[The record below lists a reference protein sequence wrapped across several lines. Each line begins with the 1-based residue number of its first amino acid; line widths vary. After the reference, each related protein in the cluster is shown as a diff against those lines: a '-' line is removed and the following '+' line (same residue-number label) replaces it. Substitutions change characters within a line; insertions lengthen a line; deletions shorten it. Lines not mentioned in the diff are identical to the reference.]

1 MSNNTPTMNSARAGF
16 SSYWKGVPWSSL
28 AIIAPFVMLFAVLAI
43 TSPSFLTPLNI
54 TNLLDRQSGIL
65 IIAAASTLVL
75 IAGGIDL
82 SVGATY
88 MLASAICAHF
98 VLETGTWAGVAAAL
112 GAGLVIGLLNGVI
125 STYLRVSP
133 LIATLAM
140 SFIISGATM
149 LVQQGRLL
157 NLTSDDYD
165 GFKAIAQARFLELP
179 ASVWIAGVVIVVLA
193 IVLARTTGGR
203 YIYAAG
209 GNAEA
214 ARLAGIRVNLT
225 RILAFAGAG
234 VAAAIAGVIDTART
248 SGVPTTSAVATTIT
262 FTVLAGIVVG
272 GTSIFGGEGAV
283 WRTVIGV
290 LFIALVYNGFNLLR
304 IDPLFQQ
311 IALGSILL
319 IAVSADA
326 WSRTRRH

>member
-1 MSNNTPTMNSARAGF
+1 MTENTPTLERFGAGDRL
-16 SSYWKGVPWSSL
+16 WTGVSWSSL
-28 AIIAPFVMLFAVLAI
+28 AIIAPFVALFI
-43 TSPSFLTPLNI
+43 TLSIASPSFLTPLNL
-54 TNLLDRQSGIL
+54 TNLLERQSGIL

-88 MLASAICAHF
+88 MLASVVCAHF
-98 VLETGTWAGVAAAL
+98 VLTEGTWVGVIAAL
-112 GAGLVIGLLNGVI
+112 AAGLVIGLLNGII

-157 NLTSDDYD
+157 NLTADTFDD
-165 GFKAIAQARFLELP
+165 FKAIAQARIVGLP
-179 ASVWIAGVVIVVLA
+179 ASVWIAFIIIVVLA

-225 RILAFAGAG
+225 QISAFALTG
-234 VAAAIAGVIDTART
+234 VAAAVAGILDTART

-290 LFIALVYNGFNLLR
+290 LLIALIYNGFNLLR

-311 IALGSILL
+311 IALGTILL
-319 IAVSADA
+319 VAVGVDA
-326 WSRTRRH
+326 WSRGRKR

>member
-1 MSNNTPTMNSARAGF
+1 MTNKTTTIDRSRAGLTG
-16 SSYWKGVPWSSL
+16 YLRGVSWSSL
-28 AIIAPFVMLFAVLAI
+28 AIIGPFVVLFVVLSI
-43 TSPSFLTPLNI
+43 TSPSFLTALNL

-98 VLETGTWAGVAAAL
+98 VLEAGTWTGVFAAL
-112 GAGLVIGLLNGVI
+112 AAGLLIGVVNGVI

-157 NLTSDDYD
+157 NLTSDDYND
-165 GFKAIAQARFLELP
+165 FKAIAQARFLGLP
-179 ASVWIAGVVIVVLA
+179 ASVWIAVVVIVILA
-193 IVLARTTGGR
+193 VVLARTTGGR

-234 VAAAIAGVIDTART
+234 VAAAIAGVLDTART

-326 WSRTRRH
+326 WSRTRRT

>member
-1 MSNNTPTMNSARAGF
+1 MTDNTPAFERSATGFAGL
-16 SSYWKGVPWSSL
+16 WRGVPWSSL
-28 AIIAPFVMLFAVLAI
+28 AIVGPFVLLFAVLSIA
-43 TSPSFLTPLNI
+43 SPSFLTPLNL

-88 MLASAICAHF
+88 MLASVVCAHF
-98 VLETGTWAGVAAAL
+98 VLTSGTWVGVIAAL
-112 GAGLVIGLLNGVI
+112 AAGLIIGLLNGVI

-157 NLTSDDYD
+157 NLTSADYD
-165 GFKAIAQARFLELP
+165 DFKAIAQTRFIGLP
-179 ASVWIAGVVIVVLA
+179 ASVWIAVIVIVVLA
-193 IVLARTTGGR
+193 VVLARTTGGR

-225 RILAFAGAG
+225 QIATFAVTG
-234 VAAAIAGVIDTART
+234 VAAAIAGILDTART

-290 LFIALVYNGFNLLR
+290 LFIALIYNGFNLLR

-311 IALGSILL
+311 IALGTILL
-319 IAVSADA
+319 VAVGVDA
-326 WSRTRRH
+326 WSRARKR

>member
-1 MSNNTPTMNSARAGF
+1 MTDNTPAFERSATGLAGL
-16 SSYWKGVPWSSL
+16 WRGVPWSSL
-28 AIIAPFVMLFAVLAI
+28 AIVGPFVLLFAVLSIA
-43 TSPSFLTPLNI
+43 SPSFLTPLNI

-88 MLASAICAHF
+88 MLASVVCAHF
-98 VLETGTWAGVAAAL
+98 VLTSGTWVGVVAALA
-112 GAGLVIGLLNGVI
+112 AGLIIGLLNGVI

-157 NLTSDDYD
+157 NLTSADYD
-165 GFKAIAQARFLELP
+165 DFKAIAQTRFIGLP
-179 ASVWIAGVVIVVLA
+179 ASVWIAVIVIVVLA
-193 IVLARTTGGR
+193 VVLARTTGGR

-214 ARLAGIRVNLT
+214 ARLAGIRVNVT
-225 RILAFAGAG
+225 QIATFAVTG
-234 VAAAIAGVIDTART
+234 VAAAIAGILDTART

-290 LFIALVYNGFNLLR
+290 LFIALIYNGFNLLR

-311 IALGSILL
+311 IALGTILL
-319 IAVSADA
+319 VAVGVDA
-326 WSRTRRH
+326 WSRARKR

>member
-1 MSNNTPTMNSARAGF
+1 MTNHSPVIDSSGTAFAR
-16 SSYWKGVPWSSL
+16 YWRGVPWSSL
-28 AIIAPFVMLFAVLAI
+28 AIVAPFVILFALLSI
-43 TSPSFLTPLNI
+43 TSPSFLTPLNL

-88 MLASAICAHF
+88 MLASAVCAHF
-98 VLETGTWAGVAAAL
+98 VLASGTWAGVIAAL
-112 GAGLVIGLLNGVI
+112 VAGLVIGLLNGVI
-125 STYLRVSP
+125 STYLRISP

-140 SFIISGATM
+140 SFIISGVTM
-149 LVQQGRLL
+149 MVQQGRLL
-157 NLTSDDYD
+157 NLTSDEYD
-165 GFKAIAQARFLELP
+165 GFKAIAQTLFLGLP
-179 ASVWIAGVVIVVLA
+179 ASIWIAAVIIVVLG

-214 ARLAGIRVNLT
+214 ARLANIRVNLT
-225 RILAFAGAG
+225 RILAVAGAG
-234 VAAAIAGVIDTART
+234 VAAALAGVLDTART

-326 WSRTRRH
+326 WSRTRRP

>member
-1 MSNNTPTMNSARAGF
+1 MTDNAPAIDGTQRTFTR
-16 SSYWKGVPWSSL
+16 YWKGVPWNSL
-28 AIIAPFVMLFAVLAI
+28 AIIAPFVALVIILSIA
-43 TSPSFLTPLNI
+43 SPSFLTPLNL

-88 MLASAICAHF
+88 MLASVVCAHF
-98 VLETGTWAGVAAAL
+98 VLTEGTWVGVIAAL
-112 GAGLVIGLLNGVI
+112 VAGLVIGLLNGVI

-140 SFIISGATM
+140 SFIISGVTM

-165 GFKAIAQARFLELP
+165 DFKALAQTRLLGMP
-179 ASVWIAGVVIVVLA
+179 ASVWIALIIIVVLA
-193 IVLARTTGGR
+193 IVLARTTAGR

-234 VAAAIAGVIDTART
+234 VAAALAGVLDTART

-304 IDPLFQQ
+304 I
-311 IALGSILL
+311 
-319 IAVSADA
+319 
-326 WSRTRRH
+326 R

>member
-1 MSNNTPTMNSARAGF
+1 MTNHSPVIDSSGTAFAR
-16 SSYWKGVPWSSL
+16 YWRGVSWSSL
-28 AIIAPFVMLFAVLAI
+28 AIIGPFVVLFVVLSI
-43 TSPSFLTPLNI
+43 TSPSFLTALNL

-98 VLETGTWAGVAAAL
+98 VLETGTWAGVVAAL
-112 GAGLVIGLLNGVI
+112 GAGLAIGLLNGVI

-149 LVQQGRLL
+149 LVQQGKLL

-165 GFKAIAQARFLELP
+165 DFKALAQTRLLGMP
-179 ASVWIAGVVIVVLA
+179 ASVWIALIIIVVLA
-193 IVLARTTGGR
+193 IVLARTTAGR

-214 ARLAGIRVNLT
+214 ARLAGIRV
-225 RILAFAGAG
+225 
-234 VAAAIAGVIDTART
+234 
-248 SGVPTTSAVATTIT
+248 
-262 FTVLAGIVVG
+262 
-272 GTSIFGGEGAV
+272 
-283 WRTVIGV
+283 
-290 LFIALVYNGFNLLR
+290 
-304 IDPLFQQ
+304 
-311 IALGSILL
+311 
-319 IAVSADA
+319 
-326 WSRTRRH
+326 

>member
-1 MSNNTPTMNSARAGF
+1 MTDNTPAFERSATGIA
-16 SSYWKGVPWSSL
+16 SLWKGVPWSSL
-28 AIIAPFVMLFAVLAI
+28 AIVGPFVVLFAVLSIA
-43 TSPSFLTPLNI
+43 SPSFLTALNI

-88 MLASAICAHF
+88 MLASVVCAHF
-98 VLETGTWAGVAAAL
+98 VLTSGTWVGVIAAL
-112 GAGLVIGLLNGVI
+112 AAGLLIGLLNGVI

-157 NLTSDDYD
+157 NLTSPDYAD
-165 GFKAIAQARFLELP
+165 FKAIAQTRLIGLP
-179 ASVWIAGVVIVVLA
+179 ASVWIAVVVIVVLA
-193 IVLARTTGGR
+193 VVLARTTGGR

-225 RILAFAGAG
+225 QIATFAVTG
-234 VAAAIAGVIDTART
+234 VAAAIAGILDTART
-248 SGVPTTSAVATTIT
+248 AGVPTTSAVATTIT

-290 LFIALVYNGFNLLR
+290 LFIALIYNGFNLLR

-311 IALGSILL
+311 IALGTILL
-319 IAVSADA
+319 VAVGVDA
-326 WSRTRRH
+326 WSRARKR